1 MCMHLM
7 HLKNYLNVKL
17 ATQYRILIIEDGVYQ
32 KNLFEHLKQKIKCKE
47 YEKIETAGIF
57 TCGFL

>member
-1 MCMHLM
+1 M
-7 HLKNYLNVKL
+7 LNWPPN
-17 ATQYRILIIEDGVYQ
+17 IEFLIIEDGVYQ

-57 TCGFL
+57 TCGFLYDP

>member
-1 MCMHLM
+1 MSL
-7 HLKNYLNVKL
+7 VGV
-17 ATQYRILIIEDGVYQ
+17 RDIIGTTRENSSIYGVYQ